1 MEKKDLSISEAF
13 ELYRVE
19 QIVYKNESARTEEM
33 HGLVLRLLLEFF
45 EEDIPVSELTF
56 DKIRKWKEWMQKTKK
71 PNTVRGYIIK
81 LRVVIKHLQLK
92 GYPVINHELIGI
104 PKRDATV
111 VDFLEVDE
119 VKKLIQA
126 SFKKSNG
133 YSRFKRYR
141 NRAMLSLLYSS
152 GIRNGELCAI
162 NACQIKPGD
171 NTFTI
176 IGKGN
181 KPRLCFMDDETH
193 KYIDEYMAFRNDNA
207 PALFISEQNKGAR
220 ISNEVVQMVVKNC
233 AEKAGLRKSV
243 HPHTLR
249 HSFATDLLRN
259 NTNIV
264 YVKEFLGHENIQ
276 TTMTYTHVVDED
288 LRAVHARSHTTV
300 VVATA

>member
-1 MEKKDLSISEAF
+1 MEKKDLSITEAF

-33 HGLVLRLLLEFF
+33 HGLVLKLLLEFF
-45 EEDIPVSELTF
+45 GGDIPISELTF
-56 DKIRKWKEWMQKTKK
+56 DQIRKWKEWMQKNKK

-193 KYIDEYMAFRNDNA
+193 KYIDEYMALRKDNA

-249 HSFATDLLRN
+249 HTFATDLLRN

-288 LRAVHARSHTTV
+288 LRAVHAKSHTTV

>member
-33 HGLVLRLLLEFF
+33 HGLVLRLLLEFLG
-45 EEDIPVSELTF
+45 EDIPVSELTF
-56 DKIRKWKEWMQKTKK
+56 DKIRKWKEWMQRSKK

-119 VKKLIQA
+119 VRKLIEI
-126 SFKKSNG
+126 SFKKSPG
-133 YSRFKRYR
+133 YTKFKRYR
-141 NRAMLSLLYSS
+141 NRAMISLLYSS

-162 NACQIKPGD
+162 NTAQIKDGD

-181 KPRLCFMDDETH
+181 KPRLCFMDDTTH
-193 KYIDEYMAFRNDNA
+193 KYIDEYLTIRKDHC
-207 PALFISEQNKGAR
+207 PALFVSEQNKGAR
-220 ISNEVVQMVVKNC
+220 VSNSVVQMVVRNC
-233 AEKAGLRKSV
+233 AERAGLKKAV

-264 YVKEFLGHENIQ
+264 FVKEFLGHENIQ

-288 LRAVHARSHTTV
+288 LRAIHAEKHTV
-300 VVATA
+300 VAIA

>member
-1 MEKKDLSISEAF
+1 MEKKDLSITEAF

-33 HGLVLRLLLEFF
+33 HGLVLKLLLEFF
-45 EEDIPVSELTF
+45 GGDMSISELTF
-56 DKIRKWKEWMQKTKK
+56 DQIRKWKEWMQKNKK

-193 KYIDEYMAFRNDNA
+193 KYIDEYMALRNDNA

-249 HSFATDLLRN
+249 HTFATDLLRN

-288 LRAVHARSHTTV
+288 LRAVHAKRHTTV

>member
-1 MEKKDLSISEAF
+1 MKSDISLTEAF
-13 ELYRVE
+13 ELFRVE
-19 QIVYKNESARTEEM
+19 QIVYKNQSDRTEEM
-33 HGLVLRLLLEFF
+33 HGLALKQLLKFF
-45 EEDIPVSELTF
+45 GEDIMMSELTF
-56 DKIRKWKEWMQKTKK
+56 DMIRKWKDWLSKDKK

-81 LRVVIKHLQLK
+81 LRVVIKHLRLK
-92 GYPVINHELIGI
+92 GYDVINHELIGI

-126 SFKKSNG
+126 SFKKSPG

-141 NRAMLSLLYSS
+141 NRAILSLLFSS

-162 NACQIKPGD
+162 NSCQIKPGD

-181 KPRLCFMDDETH
+181 KARLCFMDDETH
-193 KYIDEYMAFRNDNA
+193 KYIDEYMALRKDNC
-207 PALFISEQNKGAR
+207 PALFVSEQNKDAR
-220 ISNEVVQMVVKNC
+220 ISNEVVQMVVKHC

-259 NTNIV
+259 NTNVV
-264 YVKEFLGHENIQ
+264 YVKEFLGHESIQ
-276 TTMTYTHVVDED
+276 TTMAYTHVVDED
-288 LRAVHARSHTTV
+288 LRAIHMSKHTTV
-300 VVATA
+300 AVA

>member
-1 MEKKDLSISEAF
+1 M
-13 ELYRVE
+13 V
-19 QIVYKNESARTEEM
+19 
-33 HGLVLRLLLEFF
+33 RLLIFW
-45 EEDIPVSELTF
+45 IC
-56 DKIRKWKEWMQKTKK
+56 
-71 PNTVRGYIIK
+71 IK

-92 GYPVINHELIGI
+92 GYSVINHELIGI

-111 VDFLEVDE
+111 VDFLEVEE

-126 SFKKSNG
+126 SFKKFSG

-162 NACQIKPGD
+162 NACQIKPED

-193 KYIDEYMAFRNDNA
+193 KYIDEYMAIRNDNA

-220 ISNEVVQMVVKNC
+220 VSNEVVQMVVKNC

-276 TTMTYTHVVDED
+276 TTMTYTHAVNED
-288 LRAVHARSHTTV
+288 LREIHKLKHTTV
-300 VVATA
+300 CSDFK

>member
-1 MEKKDLSISEAF
+1 MEKKDLSITEAF

-45 EEDIPVSELTF
+45 GGDIPISELTF
-56 DKIRKWKEWMQKTKK
+56 DQIRKWKEWMQKNKK

-193 KYIDEYMAFRNDNA
+193 KYIDEYMALRKDNA

-249 HSFATDLLRN
+249 HTFATDLLRN

>member
-1 MEKKDLSISEAF
+1 MEKKDLSITEAF

-33 HGLVLRLLLEFF
+33 HGLVLKLLLEFF
-45 EEDIPVSELTF
+45 GGDMPISELTF
-56 DKIRKWKEWMQKTKK
+56 DQIRKWKEWMQKNKK

-193 KYIDEYMAFRNDNA
+193 KYIDEYMALRKDNA

-249 HSFATDLLRN
+249 HTFATDLLRN

-288 LRAVHARSHTTV
+288 LRAVHAKSHTTV

>member
-1 MEKKDLSISEAF
+1 MEKKDLSITEAF

-45 EEDIPVSELTF
+45 GGDIPISELTF
-56 DKIRKWKEWMQKTKK
+56 DKIRKWKEWTQKNKK

-81 LRVVIKHLQLK
+81 FRVVIKHLQPK
-92 GYPVINHELIGI
+92 GYPVINHVLIVI
-104 PKRDATV
+104 SKREATV

-119 VKKLIQA
+119 VKKLIQS

-133 YSRFKRYR
+133 YSRFKWYR

-162 NACQIKPGD
+162 NACQIKLGD

-193 KYIDEYMAFRNDNA
+193 KYIDEYMALRKDNA

-249 HSFATDLLRN
+249 HTFATDLLRN

-288 LRAVHARSHTTV
+288 LHQIHRLKHMVIHA
-300 VVATA
+300 

>member
-1 MEKKDLSISEAF
+1 MEKKDLSITEAF

-33 HGLVLRLLLEFF
+33 HGLVLKLLLEFF
-45 EEDIPVSELTF
+45 GGDMPISELTF
-56 DKIRKWKEWMQKTKK
+56 DKIRKWKEWMQKNKK

-193 KYIDEYMAFRNDNA
+193 KYIDEYMALRKDNA

-249 HSFATDLLRN
+249 HTFATDLLRN

-288 LRAVHARSHTTV
+288 LRAVHAKSHTTV

>member
-1 MEKKDLSISEAF
+1 MEKKDLSITEAF

-33 HGLVLRLLLEFF
+33 HGLVLKLLLEFF
-45 EEDIPVSELTF
+45 GGDMPISELTF
-56 DKIRKWKEWMQKTKK
+56 DQIRKWKEWMQKNKK

-111 VDFLEVDE
+111 VDFLEVEE

-193 KYIDEYMAFRNDNA
+193 KYIDEYMALRKDNA

-249 HSFATDLLRN
+249 HTFAIDLLRN